1 MAFATL
7 TLARLFHGFNCR
19 GKEPIFRLGLGSN
32 RFSLLAFAGGTALL
46 AAVLFVPGLSQ
57 LFAVTPLGAA
67 KLDRSPRWPLHP
79 RCSSS
84 YSRHLPADNFAFQ
97 VDGNIRFVVS

>member
-57 LFAVTPLGAA
+57 LFAVTPLAPPKLTDRRAGLCTHGA
-67 KLDRSPRWPLHP
+67 HP
-79 RCSSS
+79 AIQGTCLQITLLSM
-84 YSRHLPADNFAFQ
+84 